1 VRLQDQTI
9 APLLTVVDGAFQLSQ
24 EVLSIVN
31 REELQL
37 HGEALLARGRGA
49 RSVRAII
56 YLLMENGVLSSKDWK
71 DTFTVKPPDG
81 YAKSEWNQRYPNGE
95 LVGRRNWDFD
105 EALDRLGD
113 IIGLP
118 KAPPGSPSRLVLQQK
133 QRKRAF
139 EDFQDEDKDD
149 NTTIATAQST
159 VSTAKKAPMSMDVRS
174 PDLKTEDLEAVLEV
188 AKLELEQRKKT
199 SD

>member
-1 VRLQDQTI
+1 MRLQDQSSD
-9 APLLTVVDGAFQLSQ
+9 PLLTVVDGAFQLSQ
-24 EVLSIVN
+24 EVISIHN
-31 REELQL
+31 REELHL

-56 YLLMENGVLSSKDWK
+56 YLLVENGILDSKDWK

-81 YAKSEWNQRYPNGE
+81 YAKSEWNHRYPNGE
-95 LVGRRNWDFD
+95 LVGRRNWDFN

-118 KAPPGSPSRLVLQQK
+118 KAPPGSPSRLVLCEK
-133 QRKRAF
+133 QCKRPF
-139 EDFQDEDKDD
+139 EDYEDD
-149 NTTIATAQST
+149 NTTIATAQSS
-159 VSTAKKAPMSMDVRS
+159 VSTAKKARLSMDVRS